1 MPMEILTADRNKSEI
16 YPFPLPH
23 KGERQISISIRLK
36 KEILFISDF
45 LLLNLALF
53 LALTVRHFA
62 LPDFDIMA
70 RNLIAFNILHGSW
83 LLAFYSVGLYD
94 IEFLSIPGSLGRKL
108 VQGMGL
114 SGIVTIVLFY
124 SLSFLN
130 FQPKTILVLD
140 LTLSAAFLFVSRI
153 FFMYWGRNGHRMKIL
168 LCGKATE
175 VNQLQELSEQN
186 GHLGFEISKPLVLW
200 NGEDG
205 SPAARIVDRLNKDPI
220 DILAITRSLTEDETV
235 RGLSYQLLCSGIHV
249 IEVSHLSEELTGKIP
264 ISVIN
269 EGWFVENLREFNK
282 RGFEIFKRILDV
294 TVAVVLGVPTLLL
307 FPLVALTIKLDSS
320 GPILFR
326 QKRMGKGG
334 RVFEIAKFRTMVHDA
349 EREGAQWAIVGD
361 GRITRVGDFLRKT
374 RIDELPQLWNVL
386 KGEMSLVGPRP
397 ERPEFVKE
405 LAQKVPFYETRH
417 LVKSGL
423 TGWAQINFRYGASV
437 DDAREKLQ
445 YDLFYIKNR
454 SVPLEL
460 SILIKTVAS
469 MLRYEGR

>member
-1 MPMEILTADRNKSEI
+1 MLNKSESHAL
-16 YPFPLPH
+16 PLTLR
-23 KGERQISISIRLK
+23 GERQIAISFPLK
-36 KEILFISDF
+36 KGLLFLGDL

-53 LALTVRHFA
+53 LALTLRHFELPDPGA
-62 LPDFDIMA
+62 LPRHFVT
-70 RNLIAFNILHGSW
+70 FNILYGSW

-124 SLSFLN
+124 SLSFLK

-153 FFMYWGRNGHRMKIL
+153 FFMYWGRNGHSMKIL

-175 VNQLQELSEQN
+175 VNQLQELSRQN
-186 GHLGFEISKPLVLW
+186 GHLGFEISEPLVLC

-205 SPAARIVDRLNKDPI
+205 SPAARIIDRLRKDPM
-220 DILAITRSLTEDETV
+220 DILAITRSLTEDATV
-235 RGLSYQLLCSGIHV
+235 CGLSYQLLCSGIHV

-264 ISVIN
+264 VSAIN

-282 RGFEIFKRILDV
+282 RGFDIFKRFLDV
-294 TVAVVLGVPTLLL
+294 TAAVVLGVPTVLL

-334 RVFEIAKFRTMVHDA
+334 RLFDVVKFRTMIQDA
-349 EREGAQWAIVGD
+349 EREGAQWAVEGD
-361 GRITRVGDFLRKT
+361 TRVTAVGGLLRKT

-397 ERPEFVKE
+397 ERPEFVEE
-405 LAQKVPFYETRH
+405 LLEKIPFYETRH
-417 LVKSGL
+417 LVKPGL
-423 TGWAQINFRYGASV
+423 TGWAQINFRYGASA
-437 DDAREKLQ
+437 DDAMEKLQ
-445 YDLFYIKNR
+445 YELYYIKNR
-454 SVPLEL
+454 SVLLEL
-460 SILIKTVAS
+460 SILIKTLATV
-469 MLRYEGR
+469 LRYEGR